1 MKVNRSPG
9 ATRILSLSPSPFP
22 VMPTRSRLRR
32 LAAYVLL
39 VWLFGLASGIVNAC
53 VLGSELRHAPH
64 AAMHQVDGDEHALA
78 DHSAGGHAA
87 HEHQSNQKPPCE
99 RLCDAPAAR
108 AADKDLGSVLAGF
121 WIAPAPLPA
130 VHMRPLVSERQP
142 VGHVEQP
149 WRVAV
154 PLPIAYQR
162 LTL

>member
-1 MKVNRSPG
+1 MKVNRSTG
-9 ATRILSLSPSPFP
+9 TTRILSLSPLPP
-22 VMPTRSRLRR
+22 VTDMPSRSRLRR

-64 AAMHQVDGDEHALA
+64 AAMHQMGDDGAMA
-78 DHSAGGHAA
+78 DHGTGGHGT
-87 HEHQSNQKPPCE
+87 HQHQSGQKPPCE

-121 WIAPAPLPA
+121 WLAPAPLPS
-130 VHMRPLVSERQP
+130 VHVRPAANARESFDPAQSP
-142 VGHVEQP
+142 WHVP
-149 WRVAV
+149 V